1 MKPQPLEELHICDGN
16 GWKGQ
21 LTPHSEGWYFIATD
35 EYLFS
40 FNYFPLLSDLAYNFH
55 IAKMV
60 ENDCCKWDVK

>member
-1 MKPQPLEELHICDGN
+1 MEM
-16 GWKGQ
+16 
-21 LTPHSEGWYFIATD
+21 D
-35 EYLFS
+35 EKANYLPIVKDDISLRLMNTCFS